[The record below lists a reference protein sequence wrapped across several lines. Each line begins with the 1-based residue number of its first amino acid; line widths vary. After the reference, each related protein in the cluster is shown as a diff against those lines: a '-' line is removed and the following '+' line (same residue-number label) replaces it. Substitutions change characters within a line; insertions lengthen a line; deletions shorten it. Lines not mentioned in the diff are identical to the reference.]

1 MISYIF
7 LFLIFIKES
16 KLEEKTNSAKE
27 LLPLKLN
34 VTLN

>member
-16 KLEEKTNSAKE
+16 KLEEKTKFAKE
-27 LLPLKLN
+27 LLPLKLKVIFN
-34 VTLN
+34 